1 MKNKDDIDI
10 DEIREIRDFLKQQF
24 LQAKADSNEL
34 SKVTSNNVHIHN
46 LRQLVQLKA
55 VNSASAYL
63 NAVSMIQEANKLERL
78 SSLKEKK
85 SPSPPDL

>member
-34 SKVTSNNVHIHN
+34 SKVNSNNVHIHN
-46 LRQLVQLKA
+46 LKQLVQLKA

>member
-34 SKVTSNNVHIHN
+34 SKVNSNNVHIHN
-46 LRQLVQLKA
+46 LKQLVQLKA

-85 SPSPPDL
+85 NPSPPDP

>member
-24 LQAKADSNEL
+24 LQAKADSKEL
-34 SKVTSNNVHIHN
+34 SKVNSNNVHIHN
-46 LRQLVQLKA
+46 LKQLVQLKA

-63 NAVSMIQEANKLERL
+63 NAVSMLQEANKLERL

-85 SPSPPDL
+85 NPSPPDP